1 MIETHSKT
9 VRNFQIPLIGR
20 TREDPSST
28 AAAVPKAK
36 VPAQLE
42 SENMY
47 FVRLFL
53 YISHWELKNGIVL
66 L

>member
-1 MIETHSKT
+1 MIETHPKT
-9 VRNFQIPLIGR
+9 VRNFQISLVGE
-20 TREDPSST
+20 TGENPSST

-53 YISHWELKNGIVL
+53 YISHWELKNGIV
-66 L
+66 